1 MQQTKNYSNSFNHKE
16 DTIKLIQTNTN
27 MTYNYFT
34 FLFRLGVENIST
46 TFSVLRVEA
55 ISSSVM
61 TFWTTLG
68 FTFSTAFSTKPLV
81 LAVELKGLVNS
92 MFKKNVTRSWKQAI
106 NVCNLF
112 TRYTT
117 LTLMFNFY
125 IVKLGQ
131 TLTLKLIYT
140 THPPLPQ
147 TFGPPTGYKRSSNSG

>member
-1 MQQTKNYSNSFNHKE
+1 
-16 DTIKLIQTNTN
+16 

-81 LAVELKGLVNS
+81 LAVELKGLVKS
-92 MFKKNVTRSWKQAI
+92 MFKKSVTRSWKQAI

-131 TLTLKLIYT
+131 SLTLKLAS
-140 THPPLPQ
+140 HSPSLPAVAGTPRCGQ
-147 TFGPPTGYKRSSNSG
+147 KAEYQGVLAGLTQSLGKRLGGFSQMVILMFST